1 MDSSQQATSLQ
12 TTQEAA
18 NLAQIRASKFAFWQT
33 ILTIVFGVPTL
44 VLMLWPYLSSRGGS
58 LLAIGPLLII
68 LLSASLALSA
78 VSLIIFSLK
87 RLKTKPLIA
96 ELQATAGKVDSLLD
110 EKQQFGEELSRR
122 NSDNKALQRQ
132 LGEAQAAIKQLEGSK
147 RRLPPAPEGPK
158 PKLDFQ
164 IDEKESHVNVHR
176 GGPNVSR
183 ITADIKL
190 RCEKETTDREMVVRA
205 FRLSLHR
212 TDADGKVIAIP
223 YEKQAQVIWE
233 DSKGKLVP
241 LSDGWEIAKARSDF
255 RFYSFAIEITP
266 QVQDTLSP
274 DYFFQLTMDAIG
286 QDAVTKT
293 VHVKD
298 WTEGEYSPISL
309 KPFAPYPLEAQKEIK
324 RLKAELESY
333 KQTNA
338 ALGKKN
344 QEYDWLIQLAK
355 DQKAAIHE
363 YVALKEF
370 TFCYMDQLTPSI
382 FRVVFALSVTN
393 NSVLDISLSDEL
405 DGTIRFEGVE
415 LLEKKRVISPL
426 KDAPHGATRSLTI
439 EQRLSK
445 GEADTVRDAK
455 LKTGQ
460 ANFEFDDLIVN
471 IMGGSRSPDI
481 TSRKLKIPKN
491 TTASA
496 FPITQAIRSARVKAL
511 SYVWGRCVQLQ
522 EPLRIDDN
530 PIAKSTVD
538 NWESGSLSILEREG
552 YTKDEAKQIMQQVI
566 PEGDFP
572 ETSAPSQRQWIH
584 YGIAVLEDLIAKEIK
599 AIHGTAEPRRLTHK
613 EILRRIEELP
623 VEDQARAYQ
632 AFGALLE
639 KAADNKPNK

>member
-33 ILTIVFGVPTL
+33 IFTIVFGVPTL
-44 VLMLWPYLSSRGGS
+44 VLMLWPYLSSGGGS
-58 LLAIGPLLII
+58 LLTIGPLLII
-68 LLSASLALSA
+68 LLSASLGLSA
-78 VSLIIFSLK
+78 VSLIIFSLR
-87 RLKTKPLIA
+87 RLKTKSLIA

-122 NSDNKALQRQ
+122 SSENKTLQRQ

-147 RRLPPAPEGPK
+147 RRLPPAPERPK

-164 IDEKESHVNVHR
+164 IDETESHVNVHR

-205 FRLSLHR
+205 FRLSVHR
-212 TDADGKVIAIP
+212 MDAEGKMIAIP
-223 YEKQAQVIWE
+223 YQKEEQVIWE

-241 LSDGWEIAKARSDF
+241 LSDGWEIAKPRSGF
-255 RFYSFAIEITP
+255 RFYSFSIEITP
-266 QVQDTLSP
+266 QGQDELSP
-274 DYFFQLTMDAIG
+274 EHFFQLTMDAIG

-293 VHVKD
+293 VYVKD

-309 KPFAPYPLEAQKEIK
+309 RPFPLYPLEAQKDIK
-324 RLKAELESY
+324 QLKAELESY

-344 QEYDWLIQLAK
+344 QEYDWLLQLAK

-370 TFCYMDQLTPSI
+370 TFCYMEQLTPTI
-382 FRVVFALSVTN
+382 FRVVFALFVRN

-445 GEADTVRDAK
+445 GEAESVRDAK
-455 LKTGQ
+455 LKTSHQ

-471 IMGGSRSPDI
+471 VVGGSRSPDI

-496 FPITQAIRSARVKAL
+496 FPITQVIRSVRVKAL
-511 SYVWGRCVQLQ
+511 SQVWGRCVQLQ

-530 PIAKSTVD
+530 PIAKSTIE

-552 YTKDEAKQIMQQVI
+552 YAKDEAKKIMQQVI

-584 YGIAVLEDLIAKEIK
+584 YCIAVLEDLIDKELK

-613 EILRRIEELP
+613 ELVQRIEELP
-623 VEDQARAYQ
+623 VEERAK
-632 AFGALLE
+632 AFKLYGEWLNGRSNPFA
-639 KAADNKPNK
+639 